1 MKISAKKRNEVLTRI
16 CQADIFEHVE
26 VVESIEAS
34 GAEIKVNKI
43 ILPYAICLNQDCDL
57 ESDERCRVNNENKD
71 SMLLHFAVAPVFIFD
86 DFLKG
91 DHWGEIFKPSK
102 AKKKSDTEV
111 RKIMD
116 NEISR
121 YHYFSFPSSD
131 ELPDL
136 IIDFKHFFSIS
147 VTQREQLLSK
157 KICSLDDLF
166 REKVNQRFSFY
177 ISRIGLPELC

>member
-1 MKISAKKRNEVLTRI
+1 MKISAKKRSEHLTRI
-16 CQADIFEHVE
+16 CQADIFENVE
-26 VVESIEAS
+26 VIESIEAS

-57 ESDERCRVNNENKD
+57 ESDERCRKHEDNKD
-71 SMLLHFAVAPVFIFD
+71 SMLLHFAVAPVFVFD

-111 RKIMD
+111 KKIMD

-131 ELPDL
+131 ELPEL

-147 VTQREQLLSK
+147 VTQREHLLSK

-177 ISRIGLPELC
+177 ISRIGLPELG

>member
-16 CQADIFEHVE
+16 CQADIFENVE
-26 VVESIEAS
+26 VIESIEAS

-43 ILPYAICLNQDCDL
+43 VLPYAICLNQDCDL
-57 ESDERCRVNNENKD
+57 ESDERCRKDNDNKD
-71 SMLLHFAVAPVFIFD
+71 SMLLHFAVAPVFIFN
-86 DFLKG
+86 DFLTG
-91 DHWGEIFKPSK
+91 DHWGEIFKKSK

-111 RKIMD
+111 KKIMD

-121 YHYFSFPSSD
+121 YHYFSFPPSD
-131 ELPDL
+131 GLPEL

-157 KICSLDDLF
+157 KLCSLDDLF

>member
-1 MKISAKKRNEVLTRI
+1 MKISAKKRNEQLTRI
-16 CQADIFEHVE
+16 CQADIFENVE
-26 VVESIEAS
+26 IIENIEAS

-57 ESDERCRVNNENKD
+57 ESDERCRINDDHKD

-91 DHWGEIFKPSK
+91 EHWGDIFEASK
-102 AKKKSDTEV
+102 AKKRSDTEV
-111 RKIMD
+111 KKIMD

-121 YHYFSFPSSD
+121 YHYFSFPFSD
-131 ELPDL
+131 ELPEL

-147 VTQREQLLSK
+147 VAQRDQLLSR

-177 ISRIGLPELC
+177 ISRIGLPEL